1 MGYSSGV
8 GVLDKAVLVL
18 TAVEPGPARLG
29 DLVSRTGLPRA
40 TVHRLAQALV
50 GHGLLRL
57 GPRGYQLGWG
67 LVRLAHQA
75 VRDPWLEVAAPV
87 LASLQRSTGESAQL
101 YQLGG
106 QGRICVAAADPP
118 AGLRDTVPVG
128 AELPLTAGSAAQVLL
143 AFDARAPAPPR
154 GAAFDAADLTLVRRR
169 GWAATV
175 AQREVGVA
183 SVSAPVCSGAG
194 QLIGAISVSGPSERM
209 GRSPGR
215 RFSARVMAAAAELSG
230 LHDGDAAGRQGAG

>member
-1 MGYSSGV
+1 M
-8 GVLDKAVLVL
+8 DKAVCVL
-18 TAVEPGPARLG
+18 TAAQPGPARLS
-29 DLVSRTGLPRA
+29 DLVTRTGLPRA

-67 LVRLAHQA
+67 LVRLARQA
-75 VRDPWLEVAAPV
+75 MRDPWLEVAAPV
-87 LASLQRSTGESAQL
+87 LAGLQRSTGESAQL

-143 AFDARAPAPPR
+143 AFDARTPPPPR
-154 GAAFDAADLTLVRRR
+154 GAAFDAADLALVRRR

-183 SVSAPVCSGAG
+183 SVSAPVCTVAG
-194 QLIGAISVSGPSERM
+194 ELIGALSVSGPSERM

-215 RFSARVMAAAAELSG
+215 RFSGRVVAAAAELSG
-230 LHDGDAAGRQGAG
+230 LYDGDVGETQWTG